1 MKLHKILDSRLA
13 VVFIIPFLLGFFS
26 VLSFQPF
33 NFTFINFLIIPCF
46 FLILMY
52 VKKKSKN
59 VYRKKPY
66 FKNLFLVGYFFGIG
80 FFMSGIYWI
89 ANSLTYDEKFFIFG
103 PKVFTSR
110 AWWPKTRLWFPH
122 EKWLCRG
129 PRGHG
134 VCAKS
139 NA

>member
-80 FFMSGIYWI
+80 FFMSGIHRGLLTLKGL
-89 ANSLTYDEKFFIFG
+89 SL
-103 PKVFTSR
+103 
-110 AWWPKTRLWFPH
+110 
-122 EKWLCRG
+122 
-129 PRGHG
+129 
-134 VCAKS
+134 
-139 NA
+139 